1 MHSADK
7 EYFFISS
14 AASRMG
20 MAAALLL
27 ANRSIDMDV
36 KGCILVTGAASG
48 IGKATVLTLAKR
60 GFGVYAT
67 YATDKS
73 QAEIEKLRGVG
84 GIEAFKLDIT
94 NDGDVASAV
103 AFIEE

>member
-1 MHSADK
+1 
-7 EYFFISS
+7 
-14 AASRMG
+14 
-20 MAAALLL
+20 MA
-27 ANRSIDMDV
+27 V

-73 QAEIEKLRGVG
+73 QAELKNSAGLVALRFLNLISPMMV
-84 GIEAFKLDIT
+84 T
-94 NDGDVASAV
+94 
-103 AFIEE
+103 